1 VNEQWLSNG
10 AGVLLIVGGLTFLF
24 KYFWPWYR
32 DVYWPTRH
40 ARDREQY
47 DQLVNL
53 NDRLLE
59 GLEKKTQDILTG
71 LEQKTQAIMLGQSN
85 VSDGIEHI
93 QGQARELDDNQN
105 EFLAQVLG
113 MLGNSQDLVNLVKTM
128 EAQNDVTSRK
138 LERFDEILTS
148 VSLAYLSDRTK
159 EKEKQ

>member
-1 VNEQWLSNG
+1 MNEQWLSNG
-10 AGVLLIVGGLTFLF
+10 VGVLLIVGGLTFLF

-32 DVYWPTRH
+32 DMYWPARH

-53 NDRLLE
+53 NDRLLG
-59 GLEKKTQDILTG
+59 GLERKAQEILTG
-71 LEQKTQAIMLGQSN
+71 LDQKTQAIMLGQSN

-93 QGQARELDDNQN
+93 QEQARELDDNQN
-105 EFLAQVLG
+105 QFLSQVLE
-113 MLGNSQDLVNLVKTM
+113 MLGNSQDLVNLMKAM
-128 EAQNDVTSRK
+128 EAQNDVIGRK

-159 EKEKQ
+159 EK